1 VIQQFYI
8 PAITLCFLICSLCC
22 VRVEFQFLPM
32 LIPFL
37 NCFKAVSERKKH
49 KILCLFALFQHTI
62 YIGQGFACDL
72 DELKS
77 VNLTKLF
84 DSLIYLSKFI
94 ILAYNI

>member
-1 VIQQFYI
+1 
-8 PAITLCFLICSLCC
+8 